1 MEGDCLKSEVTQFAD
16 LRRRVL
22 DKKEA
27 GGVLEKGVDT
37 PMYTMSSQIS
47 LNVTKYYE
55 KKCLL
60 IIIKNKKNSSKQVI
74 RITYT
79 FFGAATFLKV
89 CEWFLFRQSK
99 KVYGVLCSV

>member
-1 MEGDCLKSEVTQFAD
+1 M
-16 LRRRVL
+16 L

-47 LNVTKYYE
+47 LNVPKYYE

-60 IIIKNKKNSSKQVI
+60 IIIKSKKNSSKQVI
-74 RITYT
+74 PITYT

-99 KVYGVLCSV
+99 KVYGVLRSV